1 MSKLDAMVAHY
12 IIMGGV
18 MTKLSE
24 VCIGT
29 GTIERSTEL
38 YDRFVDHI
46 NKDVKQLKEN
56 PDNVDVTKVVVAD
69 RIIYVTFTGLNGT
82 HVLEYYITLV
92 SD

>member
-1 MSKLDAMVAHY
+1 MSKLEVMVAHY

-24 VCIGT
+24 VCAGT
-29 GTIERSTEL
+29 GDVNNTTEL
-38 YDRFVDHI
+38 YDHFVDRI

-56 PDNVDVTKVVVAD
+56 PDNVDVTKLDITD
-69 RIIYVTFTGLNGT
+69 RIVYVTFSGLHGT

>member
-1 MSKLDAMVAHY
+1 MSKLEVMVAHY

-29 GTIERSTEL
+29 SDVDNATEL
-38 YDRFVDHI
+38 YDRFVDHV

-56 PDNVDVTKVVVAD
+56 PDNVDVTKVDVAD
-69 RIIYVTFTGLNGT
+69 RIAYVTFSGLNGT

>member
-1 MSKLDAMVAHY
+1 MSKLEVMVAHY

-24 VCIGT
+24 VCVANGGGDCVKEINDCFA
-29 GTIERSTEL
+29 
-38 YDRFVDHI
+38 DRI
-46 NKDVKQLKEN
+46 SKDVKQLKEN
-56 PDNVDVTKVVVAD
+56 PDNVDVTVMDITD
-69 RIIYVTFTGLNGT
+69 RITYVTFSGLNGM